1 LPFTIL
7 PAPASQARQTLLA
20 ALDGPVQSIAFK
32 STATSGNVNQQ
43 LSILDIKLATALG
56 EAPVN
61 LTRDLRNA
69 TLEAMGPLPSE
80 AKLHLDTAVL
90 KGLTAARV
98 ALEDLAV
105 FLGNPSTSSN
115 LAYTA
120 KSSSFA
126 TQASVADLS
135 GRSLA
140 ELIAIGRSDRLDGQ
154 PVLAPAFS
162 PAELA
167 ELLKRDL
174 ILKPTDIG
182 LIDDIHTLDEAVRV
196 LLRPVESPLEVLRNT
211 NPLPPLPAQ
220 PPLVLAE
227 GSLFPDATLAAFG
240 DVDLGGPSS
249 YLYLGGARAGRIAV
263 DPMFASVA
271 QACAGT
277 ALGVVLTGMGSDG
290 AKGALQLRERGNP
303 VLVQDE
309 ASSVVWG
316 MPGSVMTA
324 GAADAVIAIERMPT
338 SILEWMEWTSRGN
351 P

>member
-1 LPFTIL
+1 
-7 PAPASQARQTLLA
+7 
-20 ALDGPVQSIAFK
+20 
-32 STATSGNVNQQ
+32 VNQQ

-80 AKLHLDTAVL
+80 ATLHLDTAVL
-90 KGLTAARV
+90 KGLTSARV

-105 FLGNPSTSSN
+105 FLGTPANTFNLANGGIPADTTNTARTAQSVSFQSSLSTSLSGSGQN
-115 LAYTA
+115 
-120 KSSSFA
+120 FA
-126 TQASVADLS
+126 TMASVADLS

-211 NPLPPLPAQ
+211 NPLPPLPTQ
-220 PPLVLAE
+220 PPLVFAE

-240 DVDLGGPSS
+240 DVDLGGPISD
-249 YLYLGGARAGRIAV
+249 LYLGGGRAGIVAY
-263 DPMFASVA
+263 DPVFALPGTPE
-271 QACAGT
+271 ACP
-277 ALGVVLTGMGSDG
+277 
-290 AKGALQLRERGNP
+290 R
-303 VLVQDE
+303 
-309 ASSVVWG
+309 
-316 MPGSVMTA
+316 
-324 GAADAVIAIERMPT
+324 
-338 SILEWMEWTSRGN
+338 
-351 P
+351 